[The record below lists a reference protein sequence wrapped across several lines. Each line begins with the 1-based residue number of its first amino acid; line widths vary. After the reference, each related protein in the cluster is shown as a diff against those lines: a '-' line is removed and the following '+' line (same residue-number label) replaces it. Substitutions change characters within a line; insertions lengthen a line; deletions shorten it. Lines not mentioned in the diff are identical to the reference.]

1 MGARAKLFAGRH
13 AREAAVPRI
22 CLKMKTT
29 RDAAAMDLDW
39 GQDGKSASA
48 RAPALSEWS
57 VMVKPNLVLP
67 GRARRAPAGIGQG
80 KNFRVFTW
88 KVKVTTCVAAK
99 TPI

>member
-13 AREAAVPRI
+13 AREAAVLRI

-29 RDAAAMDLDW
+29 RGAAAMDLDC
-39 GQDGKSASA
+39 GQDGESASA

-67 GRARRAPAGIGQG
+67 SRARHTPAEIDQG
-80 KNFRVFTW
+80 WNFRVFTW
-88 KVKVTTCVAAK
+88 KAKVKTCVAAK
-99 TPI
+99 TLL